1 MSMTRKLIV
10 LVGMS
15 LVAGSM
21 STAAFAVSK
30 RTAAAANADVRQ
42 LVRMMDTDRNGT
54 VSKDEF
60 LQFMSET
67 FDRLDINR
75 SGQLEPNEVRRMTSP
90 NWMGEHRNKVR

>member
-1 MSMTRKLIV
+1 MSMTRKLTV

-15 LVAGSM
+15 FVFGLM
-21 STAAFAVSK
+21 STAAFAASK
-30 RTAAAANADVRQ
+30 RTAAAADADVRQ
-42 LVRMMDTDRNGT
+42 LVRMMDRDQNST

-75 SGQLEPNEVRRMTSP
+75 SGQLEPNEVRRMTLP
-90 NWMGEHRNKVR
+90 NWMGEHRTKIR